1 MYWIIPL
8 LLAFLCTLVNPYL
21 GLVGLLYIGE
31 IAVYLFFDGNAE
43 KAADFA
49 SGYVEKT
56 DAKYYEILKKAG
68 KGCLNF
74 WCGLAVLFF
83 VLMTMISV
91 IVETVASGTMLGGPT
106 TLTPFLI
113 GQEES
118 RATYGV
124 TLLVISIIL
133 HIVAL
138 VMIFLRRKYFLEK
151 PKDIKPLKTL
161 ILKEENPVNR
171 LENIRIGIGGIPVV
185 LILAAGVFGMMNEY
199 FGWLSFLLHVAYLI
213 GIGVMTVVIGGIF
226 RFAQKNET
234 IKKGVQ
240 YFVNYVTDGAPYYH
254 FIIGGMWIV
263 TAFLVILQLLLGLG
277 YKNDI
282 FMMFGLHRG
291 TSAMV
296 ISCLLELAAAVWVSM
311 KMYKKNQ

>member
-83 VLMTMISV
+83 VLMTIISV

-199 FGWLSFLLHVAYLI
+199 FGWLSFLLHAAYLI

-240 YFVNYVTDGAPYYH
+240 
-254 FIIGGMWIV
+254 
-263 TAFLVILQLLLGLG
+263 
-277 YKNDI
+277 
-282 FMMFGLHRG
+282 
-291 TSAMV
+291 
-296 ISCLLELAAAVWVSM
+296 
-311 KMYKKNQ
+311 

>member
-31 IAVYLFFDGNAE
+31 IAVYLFFDG
-43 KAADFA
+43 KPRKRQILHP
-49 SGYVEKT
+49 GYVEKT

-83 VLMTMISV
+83 VLMTVISV

-138 VMIFLRRKYFLEK
+138 DDDIFAKEVFSGET
-151 PKDIKPLKTL
+151 KDIKPLKT
-161 ILKEENPVNR
+161 
-171 LENIRIGIGGIPVV
+171 
-185 LILAAGVFGMMNEY
+185 
-199 FGWLSFLLHVAYLI
+199 
-213 GIGVMTVVIGGIF
+213 
-226 RFAQKNET
+226 
-234 IKKGVQ
+234 
-240 YFVNYVTDGAPYYH
+240 
-254 FIIGGMWIV
+254 
-263 TAFLVILQLLLGLG
+263 
-277 YKNDI
+277 
-282 FMMFGLHRG
+282 
-291 TSAMV
+291 
-296 ISCLLELAAAVWVSM
+296 
-311 KMYKKNQ
+311 

>member
-1 MYWIIPL
+1 MS
-8 LLAFLCTLVNPYL
+8 
-21 GLVGLLYIGE
+21 
-31 IAVYLFFDGNAE
+31 
-43 KAADFA
+43 DFA

-56 DAKYYEILKKAG
+56 DAKYYEVLKKAG

-83 VLMTMISV
+83 VLMTVISV

-106 TLTPFLI
+106 TLTPFLEV
-113 GQEES
+113 GSKEN
-118 RATYGV
+118 RAAYGV
-124 TLLVISIIL
+124 ALLMISILL

-138 VMIFLRRKYFLEK
+138 VMIFLRKKYFLEK

-161 ILKEENPVNR
+161 VLKEENPVNR
-171 LENIRIGIGGIPVV
+171 LENIRIGIRGIPVV

-199 FGWLSFLLHVAYLI
+199 FGWLSFLLHAAYQI

-263 TAFLVILQLLLGLG
+263 TAFFVI
-277 YKNDI
+277 
-282 FMMFGLHRG
+282 
-291 TSAMV
+291 TSAFV
-296 ISCLLELAAAVWVSM
+296 GTGL
-311 KMYKKNQ
+311 

>member
-1 MYWIIPL
+1 M
-8 LLAFLCTLVNPYL
+8 
-21 GLVGLLYIGE
+21 
-31 IAVYLFFDGNAE
+31 
-43 KAADFA
+43 
-49 SGYVEKT
+49 
-56 DAKYYEILKKAG
+56 
-68 KGCLNF
+68 
-74 WCGLAVLFF
+74 
-83 VLMTMISV
+83 
-91 IVETVASGTMLGGPT
+91 VETVASGTMLGGPT

-171 LENIRIGIGGIPVV
+171 LENIRIGIGGM
-185 LILAAGVFGMMNEY
+185 AAGVFGMMNEY
-199 FGWLSFLLHVAYLI
+199 FGWLSFLLHAAYLI

-296 ISCLLELAAAVWVSM
+296 ISCLLELAAAVWVSI
-311 KMYKKNQ
+311 KRTNKFNVTRYFL

>member
-83 VLMTMISV
+83 VLMTIISV

-113 GQEES
+113 GSKEN
-118 RATYGV
+118 RAAYGV
-124 TLLVISIIL
+124 ALLMVSILL

-138 VMIFLRRKYFLEK
+138 V
-151 PKDIKPLKTL
+151 
-161 ILKEENPVNR
+161 LKEENPVNR

-199 FGWLSFLLHVAYLI
+199 FGWLSFLLHAAYLI

-234 IKKGVQ
+234 MKKGVQ
-240 YFVNYVTDGAPYYH
+240 YFVNYVTDGTPYYH

>member
-1 MYWIIPL
+1 
-8 LLAFLCTLVNPYL
+8 
-21 GLVGLLYIGE
+21 
-31 IAVYLFFDGNAE
+31 
-43 KAADFA
+43 
-49 SGYVEKT
+49 
-56 DAKYYEILKKAG
+56 
-68 KGCLNF
+68 
-74 WCGLAVLFF
+74 
-83 VLMTMISV
+83 
-91 IVETVASGTMLGGPT
+91 
-106 TLTPFLI
+106 
-113 GQEES
+113 
-118 RATYGV
+118 
-124 TLLVISIIL
+124 
-133 HIVAL
+133 
-138 VMIFLRRKYFLEK
+138 MIFLRRKYFLEK

-199 FGWLSFLLHVAYLI
+199 FGWLSFLLHAAYLI

>member
-1 MYWIIPL
+1 
-8 LLAFLCTLVNPYL
+8 
-21 GLVGLLYIGE
+21 
-31 IAVYLFFDGNAE
+31 
-43 KAADFA
+43 
-49 SGYVEKT
+49 
-56 DAKYYEILKKAG
+56 
-68 KGCLNF
+68 
-74 WCGLAVLFF
+74 
-83 VLMTMISV
+83 MTIISV

-199 FGWLSFLLHVAYLI
+199 FGWLSFLLHAAYLI

-234 IKKGVQ
+234 NKKRGAIFRELCHGWRTILSFHHRRHVDRNSLFGDPSA
-240 YFVNYVTDGAPYYH
+240 FVGT
-254 FIIGGMWIV
+254 
-263 TAFLVILQLLLGLG
+263 GL
-277 YKNDI
+277 
-282 FMMFGLHRG
+282 
-291 TSAMV
+291 
-296 ISCLLELAAAVWVSM
+296 
-311 KMYKKNQ
+311 

>member
-83 VLMTMISV
+83 VLMTIISV

-199 FGWLSFLLHVAYLI
+199 FGWLSF
-213 GIGVMTVVIGGIF
+213 GVMIVVIGGIF

-234 IKKGVQ
+234 MKKGVQ